1 MKRPLLLALLC
12 SALTLPALA
21 ALESGKQAPDFSA
34 PASLAGHEFEF
45 SLKEALGKGPSEIDL
60 ETKFRRLE
68 GKAAPG
74 ESPAAAPELD
84 DEIARLK
91 KKIRI
96 GS

>member
-1 MKRPLLLALLC
+1 MEAKLDHHAE
-12 SALTLPALA
+12 TVA
-21 ALESGKQAPDFSA
+21 ASKEV
-34 PASLAGHEFEF
+34 E
-45 SLKEALGKGPSEIDL
+45 EALGKGPSEIDL